1 MDLSDSGGEEE
12 DQGPGAAPALSEGEL
27 IRRRQ
32 ERKRRRQDRLLR
44 QLERKKVKRDREE
57 QEEKR
62 AKRTAAALAASQ
74 QSGGKRGRSYTVS
87 VALPGSILDN
97 AQSPELKAY
106 LAGQVGRD
114 RPVGSLTCLTCS
126 LHPLFQVARS
136 LAIFNVDEVV
146 IFDDRCVGTGQ
157 EDRDKGAS
165 GDFDGLKKNDGGCV
179 QLARILQFLECPQYL
194 RKSFFP
200 LHRDLKFAGVLNP
213 TDMPH
218 HLRAAETESKYR
230 EGVVLDRPGEGK
242 SGDLIGICFSGK
254 SH

>member
-57 QEEKR
+57 KEEKR
-62 AKRTAAALAASQ
+62 AKRTAAASASQ
-74 QSGGKRGRSYTVS
+74 QFGGKRGRSYTVS

-106 LAGQVGRD
+106 LAGQVGHD
-114 RPVGSLTCLTCS
+114 RPVRSLTCLTCC

-157 EDRDKGAS
+157 EDKGAS

-242 SGDLIGICFSGK
+242 SGKLNGICLSGK